1 MGIFFT
7 ILLAISALY
16 LTNISAITI
25 IVVSLIIIVVI
36 KLSSGGDPN
45 KLCAWCGS
53 SKIKLKSGKKGNF
66 FWKYRN
72 KDGSKDNR
80 VKDNYQQASFHSD
93 FLCEV
98 ENCSAI
104 TSFSH
109 YVHKNPDEDVY
120 VSRRALKVKG
130 SGNREGSDWKDPD
143 SITIDTKSENRK
155 GK

>member
-66 FWKYRN
+66 FLFK
-72 KDGSKDNR
+72 NR
-80 VKDNYQQASFHSD
+80 
-93 FLCEV
+93 
-98 ENCSAI
+98 
-104 TSFSH
+104 
-109 YVHKNPDEDVY
+109 
-120 VSRRALKVKG
+120 
-130 SGNREGSDWKDPD
+130 
-143 SITIDTKSENRK
+143 RK
-155 GK
+155 ANI